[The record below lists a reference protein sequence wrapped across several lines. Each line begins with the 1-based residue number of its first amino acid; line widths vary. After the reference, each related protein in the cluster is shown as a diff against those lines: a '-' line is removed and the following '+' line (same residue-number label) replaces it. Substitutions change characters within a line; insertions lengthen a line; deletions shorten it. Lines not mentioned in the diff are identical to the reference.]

1 MSVLVFCSD
10 GASSDVSSY
19 EMEQPSLAHVT
30 VADQTNVSGT
40 DYEAAGQAADQPQTS
55 NFVSGTKL
63 ADEQNEGA
71 MMLPSGGGNL
81 ISWNDDA
88 APAAGSQHSIHRSN
102 SDSSLL
108 SNNMWLIHRVILCL
122 PRVVL

>member
-1 MSVLVFCSD
+1 MLVLVFCSD

-40 DYEAAGQAADQPQTS
+40 DYEAAGQAADQPLTD
-55 NFVSGTKL
+55 FVSGTKL

-71 MMLPSGGGNL
+71 MMLPSDGGNL

-108 SNNMWLIHRVILCL
+108 SNNM
-122 PRVVL
+122 